1 MAKVNSCKDYDT
13 FLCLKISSGMWLV
26 ILYLL
31 RPYILLISTF
41 RMGRG
46 GGKSEGI
53 SVLRDMVYPD
63 DFSLA
68 LGIFATVPVLILMY
82 GWIKRKPGAPDYVRK
97 IWRHGSGILTVAAVL
112 NIVIVFVPLL
122 LGLIH
127 HIHPAGWVQVALSL
141 PIILY
146 LYASQRVKDTF
157 ADFPAEQPAKD
168 RERVLP
174 R

>member
-82 GWIKRKPGAPDYVRK
+82 GWIKRKPGY
-97 IWRHGSGILTVAAVL
+97 
-112 NIVIVFVPLL
+112 
-122 LGLIH
+122 
-127 HIHPAGWVQVALSL
+127 
-141 PIILY
+141 
-146 LYASQRVKDTF
+146 
-157 ADFPAEQPAKD
+157 
-168 RERVLP
+168 
-174 R
+174 